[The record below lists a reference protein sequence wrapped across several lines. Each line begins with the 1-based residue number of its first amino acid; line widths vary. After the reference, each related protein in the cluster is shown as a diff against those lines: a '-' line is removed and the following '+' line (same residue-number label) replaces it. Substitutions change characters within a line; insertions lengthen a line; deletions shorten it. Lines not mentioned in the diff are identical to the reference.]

1 MYEYEL
7 KYLAAALV
15 YYQAVEV
22 MIKINNEVWD
32 QFIKSLT
39 MGSAASIMYMT
50 YQAILSSST
59 EHRGDFVIGPNI
71 KQGVLINSV
80 EYNTPSAQPVN

>member
-15 YYQAVEV
+15 YYQAVEA
-22 MIKINNEVWD
+22 MIKINNAVCD
-32 QFIKSLT
+32 QFIKSFMMET
-39 MGSAASIMYMT
+39 AASIMYMKH
-50 YQAILSSST
+50 QAILSSSI

-71 KQGVLINSV
+71 KH
-80 EYNTPSAQPVN
+80 